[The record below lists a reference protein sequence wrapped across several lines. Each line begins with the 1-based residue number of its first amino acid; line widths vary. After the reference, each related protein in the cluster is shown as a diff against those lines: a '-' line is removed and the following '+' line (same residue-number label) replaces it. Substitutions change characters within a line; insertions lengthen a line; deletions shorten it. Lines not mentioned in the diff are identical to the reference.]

1 MHRRTLTLYISAVAV
16 IIAILVAERLPVP
29 YVILGPGP
37 TLNTLGKDQSGKP
50 LITITG
56 HPVYPTNGHLNMVS
70 ITYEGGP
77 GHQFN
82 VFTALRAWLDPHEA
96 VVPQS
101 EIFAPGQSQQ
111 SVTKQDQVQM
121 TSSQQSATAAALHQ
135 QGIAYKTVAQVVT
148 VKPGLPA
155 YGKLKPGDL
164 ITAVDGQPVT
174 GTSQLTALIKAH
186 AGKPITLTFLRGG
199 TTQHTQLT
207 AQQVDGRP
215 VLGVEVQDLYQFPFK
230 VTIQI
235 GQIGG
240 PSAGTMFALGI
251 IDKISTENLTGGKFI
266 AGTGDLRQRGGVSD
280 RRHPAED
287 DRGAGRGGRPCS
299 WPPRATAPTPVARSR
314 PGCGWSRSARCP
326 GPSPRSK
333 NIKAGKPV
341 PSCDRELSGSRVSWS
356 GVSYPPLVPAGPPG
370 RHVVSPALGRWLR
383 RACWVLA
390 LALLV
395 AAAVLDHRR
404 LPVAPAA
411 RLGPRVPVQLRHPVG
426 RVRRDRR
433 LRRPG
438 HRVQRGPGPLAA
450 PAAGPSPSAS
460 WPPGSAP
467 PALSRSAPSPTGTNP
482 PPMAI
487 RPIDY
492 F

>member
-56 HPVYPTNGHLNMVS
+56 HPVYPTTGHLNMVS

-111 SVTKQDQVQM
+111 QVTQQDQVQM
-121 TSSQQSATAAALHQ
+121 TSSQESATAAALHQ
-135 QGIAYKTVAQVVT
+135 VGIAYQTVAEVVS
-148 VKPGLPA
+148 VKQGLPA

-174 GTSQLTALIKAH
+174 GTTRLTTLIKAH
-186 AGKPITLTFLRGG
+186 AGQPITVTFRRGG
-199 TTQHTQLT
+199 TTQHTQVT
-207 AQQVDGRP
+207 AAQVDGRP
-215 VLGVEVQDLYQFPFK
+215 VLGVEVQDHYQFPFT

-240 PSAGTMFALGI
+240 PSAGMMFALGI
-251 IDKISTENLTGGKFI
+251 IDKISTENLTAGKFI
-266 AGTGDLRQRGGVSD
+266 AGTGEITAAGAVQPIGGIQQKMIGARDAGATVFLAPAGNCSDVNGAIPKGLKVVKVSTLS
-280 RRHPAED
+280 
-287 DRGAGRGGRPCS
+287 GA
-299 WPPRATAPTPVARSR
+299 V
-314 PGCGWSRSARCP
+314 SALD
-326 GPSPRSK
+326 

-341 PSCDRELSGSRVSWS
+341 PSC
-356 GVSYPPLVPAGPPG
+356 
-370 RHVVSPALGRWLR
+370 
-383 RACWVLA
+383 
-390 LALLV
+390 
-395 AAAVLDHRR
+395 
-404 LPVAPAA
+404 
-411 RLGPRVPVQLRHPVG
+411 
-426 RVRRDRR
+426 
-433 LRRPG
+433 
-438 HRVQRGPGPLAA
+438 
-450 PAAGPSPSAS
+450 
-460 WPPGSAP
+460 
-467 PALSRSAPSPTGTNP
+467 
-482 PPMAI
+482 
-487 RPIDY
+487 
-492 F
+492 

>member
-56 HPVYPTNGHLNMVS
+56 HPVYPTSGHLNMVS

-111 SVTKQDQVQM
+111 QVTQQDQVQM
-121 TSSQQSATAAALHQ
+121 TSSQESATAAALHQ
-135 QGIAYKTVAQVVT
+135 VGIAYQTVAEVVS
-148 VKPGLPA
+148 VKQGLPA

-174 GTSQLTALIKAH
+174 GTTRLTTLIKAH
-186 AGKPITLTFLRGG
+186 AAQPITVTFRRGG

-266 AGTGDLRQRGGVSD
+266 AGTGEISANGVVSPIGGIQQKMIAARDAGATVFLAPAGNCSDTSGAVPAGLRVVKISTLSGAVS
-280 RRHPAED
+280 ALE
-287 DRGAGRGGRPCS
+287 
-299 WPPRATAPTPVARSR
+299 
-314 PGCGWSRSARCP
+314 
-326 GPSPRSK
+326 

-341 PSCDRELSGSRVSWS
+341 PSC
-356 GVSYPPLVPAGPPG
+356 
-370 RHVVSPALGRWLR
+370 
-383 RACWVLA
+383 
-390 LALLV
+390 
-395 AAAVLDHRR
+395 
-404 LPVAPAA
+404 
-411 RLGPRVPVQLRHPVG
+411 
-426 RVRRDRR
+426 
-433 LRRPG
+433 
-438 HRVQRGPGPLAA
+438 
-450 PAAGPSPSAS
+450 
-460 WPPGSAP
+460 
-467 PALSRSAPSPTGTNP
+467 
-482 PPMAI
+482 
-487 RPIDY
+487 
-492 F
+492 

>member
-1 MHRRTLTLYISAVAV
+1 MARRTLTLYISAVAV

-56 HPVYPTNGHLNMVS
+56 HPVYPTSGHLNMVS

-111 SVTKQDQVQM
+111 QVTQQDQVQM
-121 TSSQQSATAAALHQ
+121 TSSQESATAAALHQ
-135 QGIAYKTVAQVVT
+135 VGIAYQTVAEVVS
-148 VKPGLPA
+148 VKQGLPA

-174 GTSQLTALIKAH
+174 GTTRLTTLIKAH
-186 AGKPITLTFLRGG
+186 AAQPITVTFRRGG
-199 TTQHTQLT
+199 TTMHTQLT
-207 AQQVDGRP
+207 AEQVGGRP
-215 VLGVEVQDLYQFPFK
+215 ILGIVVQDQYQFPFT

-266 AGTGDLRQRGGVSD
+266 AGTGEISANGAVSPIGGIQQKMIAARDAGATVFLAPAGNCSDTSGAVPAGLRVVKISTLSGAVS
-280 RRHPAED
+280 ALQ
-287 DRGAGRGGRPCS
+287 
-299 WPPRATAPTPVARSR
+299 
-314 PGCGWSRSARCP
+314 
-326 GPSPRSK
+326 
-333 NIKAGKPV
+333 NIKQGKPV
-341 PSCDRELSGSRVSWS
+341 PSC
-356 GVSYPPLVPAGPPG
+356 
-370 RHVVSPALGRWLR
+370 
-383 RACWVLA
+383 
-390 LALLV
+390 
-395 AAAVLDHRR
+395 
-404 LPVAPAA
+404 
-411 RLGPRVPVQLRHPVG
+411 
-426 RVRRDRR
+426 
-433 LRRPG
+433 
-438 HRVQRGPGPLAA
+438 
-450 PAAGPSPSAS
+450 
-460 WPPGSAP
+460 
-467 PALSRSAPSPTGTNP
+467 
-482 PPMAI
+482 
-487 RPIDY
+487 
-492 F
+492 

>member
-56 HPVYPTNGHLNMVS
+56 HPVYPTSGHLNMVS

-82 VFTALRAWLDPHEA
+82 VFTALRAWLNPHEA

-111 SVTKQDQVQM
+111 QVTQQDQVQM
-121 TSSQQSATAAALHQ
+121 TGSQQSATAAALHQ
-135 QGIAYKTVAQVVT
+135 VGIAYQTVAEVVS
-148 VKPGLPA
+148 VKQGLPA

-186 AGKPITLTFLRGG
+186 AGKPITLTFRRGG

-266 AGTGDLRQRGGVSD
+266 AGTGEISANGAVSPIGGIQQKMIAARDAGATVFLAPAGNCSDTSGAVPAGLRVVKISTLSGAVS
-280 RRHPAED
+280 ALQ
-287 DRGAGRGGRPCS
+287 
-299 WPPRATAPTPVARSR
+299 
-314 PGCGWSRSARCP
+314 
-326 GPSPRSK
+326 

-341 PSCDRELSGSRVSWS
+341 PSC
-356 GVSYPPLVPAGPPG
+356 
-370 RHVVSPALGRWLR
+370 
-383 RACWVLA
+383 
-390 LALLV
+390 
-395 AAAVLDHRR
+395 
-404 LPVAPAA
+404 
-411 RLGPRVPVQLRHPVG
+411 
-426 RVRRDRR
+426 
-433 LRRPG
+433 
-438 HRVQRGPGPLAA
+438 
-450 PAAGPSPSAS
+450 
-460 WPPGSAP
+460 
-467 PALSRSAPSPTGTNP
+467 
-482 PPMAI
+482 
-487 RPIDY
+487 
-492 F
+492 